1 MITPSLAIAL
11 LALPLVSV
19 LFRVL
24 RELKSG
30 FNTGQFFMDFVSN
43 VVLFGIV
50 GPLIGYLSIA
60 LLSPLLGLL
69 MPRFGLSKEPL
80 ILFSDPVLFIFLAY
94 LFLGIPALLTGVVSG
109 ALKPWLKSWRH
120 HAGIGLV
127 AMAIA
132 ILWGGANL
140 NRHGLSFMASI
151 SEVEL
156 NETFVSIGIG
166 AFFFGIFSARLLL
179 DRP

>member
-1 MITPSLAIAL
+1 MAIAL

-24 RELKSG
+24 HKSKSG
-30 FNTGQFFMDFVSN
+30 SNTGQFFKDFVSN
-43 VVLFGIV
+43 VVLFGVV
-50 GPLIGYLSIA
+50 GPLIGYASIA
-60 LLSPLLGLL
+60 LLSPLLGFL
-69 MPRFGLSKEPL
+69 MPSSSFSKEPL
-80 ILFSDPVLFIFLAY
+80 ILFSDPFLFIFIAY

-109 ALKPWLKSWRH
+109 ALKPWLKSCRH

-156 NETFVSIGIG
+156 NKNFVSIGIA
-166 AFFFGIFSARLLL
+166 AFFVGIFSARLLR